1 MLMDNEELSFAEM
14 LSIILA
20 LWGIDLSYKN
30 LKLNLGQEDK
40 DDIIQK
46 LDEQTTVLLSDI
58 HNQLE
63 MQNAMLNE
71 QTELLKNILRKE

>member
-1 MLMDNEELSFAEM
+1 MYNEELSIAEM

-20 LWGIDLSYKN
+20 LCGIDLSYKN

-40 DDIIQK
+40 DDIMQK

-71 QTELLKNILRKE
+71 QTELLKKILRKE

>member
-1 MLMDNEELSFAEM
+1 MDNEELSVAEM

-40 DDIIQK
+40 DDIMQK

-71 QTELLKNILRKE
+71 QTELLKKILRKE

>member
-1 MLMDNEELSFAEM
+1 MDNEELSFAEM
-14 LSIILA
+14 LSLILA

-40 DDIIQK
+40 DDIMQK

-58 HNQLE
+58 HKQLE
-63 MQNAMLNE
+63 IQNAILNE

>member
-1 MLMDNEELSFAEM
+1 MDNEELSFAEM
-14 LSIILA
+14 LSLILA

-40 DDIIQK
+40 DDIMQK
-46 LDEQTTVLLSDI
+46 LDEQTTVLLSYI
-58 HNQLE
+58 HKQLE
-63 MQNAMLNE
+63 IQNSILNE

>member
-1 MLMDNEELSFAEM
+1 MLIDNEELSIAEM

-40 DDIIQK
+40 DDIMQK

-63 MQNAMLNE
+63 IQNAMLNE
-71 QTELLKNILRKE
+71 QTELLKKILRKE

>member
-1 MLMDNEELSFAEM
+1 MDNEELSFAEM

-71 QTELLKNILRKE
+71 QTELLKKILRKE

>member
-1 MLMDNEELSFAEM
+1 MDNEELSFAEM

-40 DDIIQK
+40 DDIMQK

-63 MQNAMLNE
+63 IQNAMLNE
-71 QTELLKNILRKE
+71 QTELLKKILRKE

>member
-1 MLMDNEELSFAEM
+1 MNNEELSFAEM

-40 DDIIQK
+40 DDIMQK

-63 MQNAMLNE
+63 IQNAMLNE
-71 QTELLKNILRKE
+71 QTELLKKILRKE

>member
-1 MLMDNEELSFAEM
+1 MYNEELSFAEM

-40 DDIIQK
+40 DDIMQK

-71 QTELLKNILRKE
+71 QTEILKKILRKE

>member
-1 MLMDNEELSFAEM
+1 MDNEELSIAEM

-40 DDIIQK
+40 DDIMQK

-71 QTELLKNILRKE
+71 QIELLKKILRKE

>member
-1 MLMDNEELSFAEM
+1 MDNEELSFAEM
-14 LSIILA
+14 LSLILA

-40 DDIIQK
+40 DDIMQK

-58 HNQLE
+58 HKQLE
-63 MQNAMLNE
+63 MQNAILNE

>member
-1 MLMDNEELSFAEM
+1 MYNEELSFAEM

-40 DDIIQK
+40 DDIMQK

-71 QTELLKNILRKE
+71 QTELLKKILRKE

>member
-1 MLMDNEELSFAEM
+1 MDNEELSFAEM
-14 LSIILA
+14 LSLILA

-40 DDIIQK
+40 DDIMQK
-46 LDEQTTVLLSDI
+46 LDEQTTVLLSYI
-58 HNQLE
+58 HKQLE
-63 MQNAMLNE
+63 IQNAILKE

>member
-1 MLMDNEELSFAEM
+1 MDNEELSFAEM

-63 MQNAMLNE
+63 IQNAMLNE
-71 QTELLKNILRKE
+71 QTELLKKILRKE

>member
-1 MLMDNEELSFAEM
+1 MYNEELSIAEM

-40 DDIIQK
+40 DDIMQK

-71 QTELLKNILRKE
+71 QTELLKKILRKE